1 MAQTSVPSNQYYLDL
16 FRDGYE
22 RAIDQIYLDHKRY
35 FIHYLEQYYPIYS
48 DLEELYSDAVIVL
61 YENLTKPTF
70 ELTCTIQTYLNG
82 IGKNKLFK
90 KINREPEVS
99 NLPDGFDCSDWLED
113 VELEG
118 ISPQEI
124 AIFTEVFNK
133 MAAARSKCYQLFQ
146 LFYYQSL
153 SMREIADELGY
164 SSEANA
170 RQQKYKCL
178 TRLRAHID
186 KLLDR

>member
-1 MAQTSVPSNQYYLDL
+1 
-16 FRDGYE
+16 
-22 RAIDQIYLDHKRY
+22 
-35 FIHYLEQYYPIYS
+35 
-48 DLEELYSDAVIVL
+48 
-61 YENLTKPTF
+61 
-70 ELTCTIQTYLNG
+70 
-82 IGKNKLFK
+82 
-90 KINREPEVS
+90 
-99 NLPDGFDCSDWLED
+99 
-113 VELEG
+113 
-118 ISPQEI
+118 
-124 AIFTEVFNK
+124 

-146 LFYYQSL
+146 LFYYQSR

>member
-1 MAQTSVPSNQYYLDL
+1 LAQTSVPSNQYYLDL
-16 FRDGYE
+16 FKARYE

-61 YENLTKPTF
+61 CENLTKPTF

-118 ISPQEI
+118 ISPREI

-146 LFYYQSL
+146 LFYYQSR